1 MTLHA
6 AIEQILKENH
16 RPMTSRELTDAI
28 NAKHLY
34 ERKDKKPIPTSQ
46 ITARVHQYPAVLRKE
61 GDLITLVNW

>member
-46 ITARVHQYPAVLRKE
+46 ITA
-61 GDLITLVNW
+61 